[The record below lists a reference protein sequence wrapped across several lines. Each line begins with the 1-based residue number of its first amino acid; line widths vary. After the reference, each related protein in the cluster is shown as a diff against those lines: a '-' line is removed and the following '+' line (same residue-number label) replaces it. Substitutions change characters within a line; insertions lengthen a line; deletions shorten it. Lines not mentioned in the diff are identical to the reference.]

1 MIEQRTQRP
10 QRPNGRRTSRA
21 AAGFTLIELL
31 MVMIII
37 GIVSAI
43 ALPALRPSTYQVD
56 AASLELLSMLGLA
69 QRTAVLKG
77 HDVILAFD
85 SAQHRVRIH
94 HDANNDGVM
103 QASENVYAFP
113 LQDGVGFGRKGA
125 PPRALGAKFVS
136 FDYDQD
142 GLSAVAF
149 SRSGS
154 ASEAGIIYLS
164 PRGGA
169 HPDENRAL
177 EVDRGTG
184 RARCFTYRDSGW
196 EEKC

>member
-1 MIEQRTQRP
+1 MIEQRKQRP
-10 QRPNGRRTSRA
+10 QGPNGRRSSRA
-21 AAGFTLIELL
+21 APGFTLIELL
-31 MVMIII
+31 IVVIIV

-43 ALPALRPSTYQVD
+43 AIPAMRPSTYQVD
-56 AASLELLSMLGLA
+56 AASLELLGTLGLA
-69 QRTAVLKG
+69 QRTAVLRG

-85 SAQHRVRIH
+85 LAKYQVRIH
-94 HDANNDGVM
+94 YDENNDGVM
-103 QASENVYAFP
+103 QSSENVYAFA
-113 LQDGVGFGRKGA
+113 LQDGVAFARKGA
-125 PPRALGAKFVS
+125 PARALGAGPIS

-142 GLSAVAF
+142 GLSAVVF

-154 ASEAGIIYLS
+154 ASEAGIIYLA

-169 HPDENRAL
+169 QADENRAI

-184 RARCFTYRDSGW
+184 RARCYTYRDSGW